1 MQSIILFDLDGT
13 LVESSKKIDMPMH
26 MIIIELYIKK
36 YDLGIVGGGKFEKII
51 SQLDNTKKYFK
62 YIFSECGSV
71 LHMYNI
77 KTNKY
82 TLIYEKNILFKLS
95 NDNIHKLKTIF
106 NTFIQ
111 ENNDIYNLNKYQYEH
126 NYPNYNPSELGFHSD
141 FTDIRNG
148 LIYFSPIGLNSN
160 DYYRSKFIAYE
171 KQHNVRL
178 ALINKFKEELKLDDY
193 SIVIGG
199 NVGVALYPKE
209 WNKSQVVNELT
220 DYNNIYFFGDKTTE
234 TGNDYPLYIH
244 EKVKGYAVNSPTD
257 TLNII
262 KNEIINKKL

>member
-1 MQSIILFDLDGT
+1 MKSIILFDLDGT
-13 LVESSKKIDMPMH
+13 LVESSKKINTQMRMA
-26 MIIIELYIKK
+26 IVGLYIKK
-36 YDLGIVGGGKFEKII
+36 YTLGIVGGGKFEKII
-51 SQLDNTKKYFK
+51 SQLDNAKAYFK

-71 LHMYNI
+71 LHMYDIITDN
-77 KTNKY
+77 Y

-95 NDNIHKLKTIF
+95 NDNICKLIATF
-106 NTFIQ
+106 NTFLR
-111 ENNDIYNLNKYQYEH
+111 ENTIYNLNKTQYEH
-126 NYPNYNPSELGFHSD
+126 NSNYNLSELGFHSD

-148 LIYFSPIGLNSN
+148 LIYFSPIGLNSS
-160 DYYRSKFIAYE
+160 DYYRNKFITYE
-171 KQHNVRL
+171 KQHNFRL
-178 ALINKFKEELKLDDY
+178 ALINKFKELKLDDY

-199 NVGVALYPKE
+199 NVGIALYPKE

-220 DYNNIYFFGDKTTE
+220 DYDNIYFFGDKTTE

-262 KNEIINKKL
+262 NNKII